1 MSRKKRKTIYYFD
14 NYSDKKE
21 EEEHNQGET
30 TKDLW
35 RQNERLCTQCQ
46 DWQDT
51 VRYLRLELKVSKLH
65 ERQTKRQIR
74 IDYEWDGEEAN
85 LSDKVSNWVKTYLFP
100 HYKFLKDGW
109 IDYNESSDNSSK
121 SLSSFVQRKMKM
133 E

>member
-21 EEEHNQGET
+21 EEEYNQGET
-30 TKDLW
+30 MKDLW